1 MKLFSQPFVVRGF
14 LSLLALGLVACGG
27 DDNDG
32 KVKDLRSDLNQTQ
45 QQLTQTQQQ
54 LADAKTELDALES
67 QLNDLQN
74 SPAPGEPL
82 RMTILHMNDHH
93 SHLAA
98 ATFSHNVAALGL
110 ATKNAADQPV
120 ASVNVSY
127 GGFPMLA
134 SLFNQL
140 AAQSVNPIKI
150 HAGDAITGTLFYS
163 LFNGAADAAMMNQIC
178 FDVFALGN
186 HEFDSGDQG
195 LVNFLDDLKSSAC
208 RTPVLAANVV
218 PGANSP
224 LKTGYIQ
231 PYVVREVQGQKVGFI
246 GIDIA
251 DKTKNS
257 SRPDSD
263 TNFLDE
269 TETAQKYIDELRGQ
283 GINKIVLVTH
293 YQYENDKVLASQLS
307 GVDVI
312 VGGDSH
318 TLLGGS
324 TFTELGFNPAGE
336 YPTQVTN
343 KDGDKVCIVQAWE
356 YAHVMGKL
364 QVDFDAAGKVS
375 SCTGNPYMPIAD
387 QFSYTHAT
395 GDVRNLNASD
405 AFKVR
410 QKLTKYPEVVVAV
423 PDASTENLLAI
434 YSAEVEV
441 LKQLAIGTAAEDL
454 CLVRLP
460 GESRSTICPASATSV
475 NGSDISNIIAKAF
488 LMITPAA
495 DIALQN
501 GGGVRTDVAAG
512 EVTFAEAVNVL
523 PFNNTLVT
531 MRLSGAQ
538 IKATLEDALEN
549 ALRVGG
555 STGAYPY
562 ASGLRYHVN
571 ASLAKGSRVSNVE
584 VNSRVAGS
592 WAPISDTAIYTLV
605 TNDFIAAGQDGYTT
619 LGNEY
624 KAGNF
629 VNTFTLY
636 TQGFIDYIKGLAA
649 QGQSLQK
656 LPISEYSTQQY
667 IGRDG
672 CNHST
677 QTCTGY

>member
-1 MKLFSQPFVVRGF
+1 MKLFSQTLLVRSFV
-14 LSLLALGLVACGG
+14 SLLALGLVACGG

-32 KVKDLRSDLNQTQ
+32 EVRDLRTDLNQTQ
-45 QQLTQTQQQ
+45 EELEQ
-54 LADAKTELDALES
+54 AKNEIGELES
-67 QLNDLQN
+67 QLDELKNPPV
-74 SPAPGEPL
+74 SGMPL

-93 SHLAA
+93 SHIAPE
-98 ATFSHNVAALGL
+98 TFSYDVAGLGL
-110 ATKNAADQPV
+110 TAKNSTDQAV
-120 ASVNVSY
+120 ASVNVNY
-127 GGFPMLA
+127 GGFPMLT

-140 AAQSVNPIKI
+140 ANQSVNPIKI
-150 HAGDAITGTLFYS
+150 HAGDAVTGTLFYS

-178 FDVFALGN
+178 FDAFALGN
-186 HEFDSGDQG
+186 HEFDNGDLG
-195 LVNFLDDLKSSAC
+195 LVNFLDDLTASAC
-208 RTPVLAANVV
+208 STSVLAANVV

-224 LKTGYIQ
+224 LKDGYIQ
-231 PYVVREVQGQKVGFI
+231 PYMVREVAGQKVGFI

-257 SRPDSD
+257 SKPDAD

-269 TETAQKYIDELRGQ
+269 TTTAQQYIDELHEQ
-283 GINKIVLVTH
+283 GVNKIVLITH
-293 YQYENDKVLASQLS
+293 YQYENDMVLASQLS

-318 TLLGGS
+318 TLLGGEN
-324 TFTELGFNPAGE
+324 FTALGFNPAGE

-356 YAHVMGKL
+356 YAHLMGKL
-364 QVDFDAAGKVS
+364 QVDFDAEGKVAA
-375 SCTGNPYMPIAD
+375 CDGQPYLPIAD
-387 QFSYTHAT
+387 NFTYNYAT
-395 GDVRNLNASD
+395 GDVRNLNATD

-410 QKLTKYPEVVVAV
+410 QQLTQYPEVVATVA
-423 PDASTENLLAI
+423 DASAQNLLDI
-434 YSAEVEV
+434 YNTEVDV
-441 LKQLAIGTAAEDL
+441 LKQLVIGSAAEDL

-460 GESRSTICPASATSV
+460 GESRSSICPASATAV

-488 LMITPAA
+488 LMITPSA
-495 DIALQN
+495 DIAIQN
-501 GGGVRTDVAAG
+501 GGGVRTDIAMG
-512 EVTFAEAVNVL
+512 EVTFAQAVNVL

-531 MRLSGAQ
+531 MELTGAQ
-538 IKATLEDALEN
+538 IKAVLEDALEN
-549 ALRVGG
+549 ALRTGG

-562 ASGLRYHVN
+562 ASGLRYHVD
-571 ASLAKGSRVSNVE
+571 ASKTQGARVSNVE

-592 WAPISDTAIYTLV
+592 WAAIDDAATYTVV

-619 LGNEY
+619 FGTIFS
-624 KAGNF
+624 AGNYI
-629 VNTFTLY
+629 NTFTLY
-636 TQGFIDYIKGLAA
+636 TQGFIDYIKDLAA

-656 LPISEYSTQQY
+656 LPIVEYSTQQY

>member
-1 MKLFSQPFVVRGF
+1 MKLFSQPLLVRS
-14 LSLLALGLVACGG
+14 LVSLLALGLVACGG

-32 KVKDLRSDLNQTQ
+32 KVRDLRSDLNQTQ
-45 QQLTQTQQQ
+45 EELDQ
-54 LADAKTELDALES
+54 AKNEIGELESELDALKNPPVTGS
-67 QLNDLQN
+67 
-74 SPAPGEPL
+74 PL

-93 SHLAA
+93 SHIAA
-98 ATFSHNVAALGL
+98 ETFSHNVADLGL
-110 ATKNAADQPV
+110 AAKNSANQPI

-140 AAQSVNPIKI
+140 ANQSVNPVKI
-150 HAGDAITGTLFYS
+150 HAGDAVTGTLFYS

-178 FDVFALGN
+178 FDAFALGN
-186 HEFDSGDQG
+186 HEFDNGDIG
-195 LVNFLDDLKSSAC
+195 LVNFLDDLKASAC
-208 RTPVLAANVV
+208 KTSVLAANVV

-224 LKTGYIQ
+224 LKNGYIQ
-231 PYVVREVQGQKVGFI
+231 PYMVRDVAGQKVGFI

-257 SRPDSD
+257 SKPDAD

-269 TETAQKYIDELRGQ
+269 TTTAQRYIDELRAQ

-293 YQYENDKVLASQLS
+293 YQYENDKTLASQLS

-318 TLLGGS
+318 TLLGS
-324 TFTELGFNPAGE
+324 ENFTALGFNPAGE

-364 QVDFDAAGKVS
+364 QVDFDAQGKVAE
-375 SCTGNPYMPIAD
+375 CNGQPYLPIAD
-387 QFSYTHAT
+387 NFTYTYAT
-395 GDVRNLNASD
+395 GDVRSLNASD

-410 QKLTKYPEVVVAV
+410 QKLTKYPEVVATVA
-423 PDASTENLLAI
+423 DASTQNLLEI
-434 YSAEVEV
+434 YNAEVEV
-441 LKQLAIGTAAEDL
+441 LKQLVIGTAAENL

-460 GESRSTICPASATSV
+460 GESRSTICPASATAV

-488 LMITPAA
+488 LMITPSA
-495 DIALQN
+495 DIAIQN
-501 GGGVRTDVAAG
+501 GGGVRTDIAAG
-512 EVTFAEAVNVL
+512 AVTFAQAVNVL

-531 MRLSGAQ
+531 MELTGAQ
-538 IKATLEDALEN
+538 IRATLEDALEN
-549 ALRVGG
+549 ALRTGG

-562 ASGLRYHVN
+562 ASGLRYHVD
-571 ASLAKGSRVSNVE
+571 ASKTKGSRISNLEINPRVS
-584 VNSRVAGS
+584 GS
-592 WAPISDTAIYTLV
+592 WAAINDATLYTVV

-619 LGNEY
+619 FGTVY
-624 KAGNF
+624 SAGNF

-636 TQGFIDYIKGLAA
+636 TQGFIDYIKDLNANN
-649 QGQSLQK
+649 QSLQK
-656 LPISEYSTQQY
+656 LPLTEYSTQQY

>member
-1 MKLFSQPFVVRGF
+1 MKLVPLVF
-14 LSLLALGLVACGG
+14 LMRSIAFASLLSLVACGG
-27 DDNDG
+27 DDDNDG
-32 KVKDLRSDLNQTQ
+32 KVRDLRDDLSQTQ
-45 QQLTQTQQQ
+45 DELEQ
-54 LADAKTELDALES
+54 AKNEIDELESELDELKNPPVAGS
-67 QLNDLQN
+67 
-74 SPAPGEPL
+74 PL

-98 ATFSHNVAALGL
+98 ETFTYNVAALGL
-110 ATKNAADQPV
+110 ATKNAANQPV

-140 AAQSVNPIKI
+140 ANQSVNPVKI
-150 HAGDAITGTLFYS
+150 HAGDAVTGTLFYS

-178 FDVFALGN
+178 FDMFALGN

-195 LVNFLDDLKSSAC
+195 LANFLDDLKASAC
-208 RTPVLAANVV
+208 HTPVLAANVV

-224 LKTGYIQ
+224 LKTGYLQ
-231 PYVVREVQGQKVGFI
+231 PYVVRKIQGQKVGFV

-263 TNFLDE
+263 TNFLNE
-269 TETAQKYIDELRGQ
+269 TTTAQKYIDELRSLS
-283 GINKIVLVTH
+283 INKIVLVTH

-318 TLLGGS
+318 TLLGS
-324 TFTELGFNPAGE
+324 QNFKELGFNPAGE

-343 KDGDKVCIVQAWE
+343 KDGDKVCVVQAWE

-375 SCTGNPYMPIAD
+375 NCSGNPYLPIAD

-434 YSAEVEV
+434 YSAEVDV
-441 LKQLAIGTAAEDL
+441 LKQLAIGTSAEDL

-460 GESRSTICPASATSV
+460 GESRSTICPASATAV

-488 LMITPAA
+488 LMITPTA
-495 DIALQN
+495 DIAIQN

-523 PFNNTLVT
+523 PFANTLVT
-531 MRLSGAQ
+531 MRFSGAQ
-538 IKATLEDALEN
+538 IKAALEDALEN
-549 ALRVGG
+549 SLRVGG
-555 STGAYPY
+555 SSGAYPY

-571 ASLAKGSRVSNVE
+571 ASLTKGSRVSNVE
-584 VNSRVAGS
+584 VNSRVSGN
-592 WAPISDTAIYTLV
+592 WTAINDTTVYTVV
-605 TNDFIAAGQDGYTT
+605 TNDFIASGQDGYTT
-619 LGNEY
+619 FGTEY

>member
-1 MKLFSQPFVVRGF
+1 MKLFSQLLFVRG
-14 LSLLALGLVACGG
+14 LAALLALGLVACGG

-32 KVKDLRSDLNQTQ
+32 EVRELRADLNQTQ
-45 QQLTQTQQQ
+45 AELDQ
-54 LADAKTELDALES
+54 AKNELDALES
-67 QLNDLQN
+67 ELDELKN
-74 SPAPGEPL
+74 PAVVGTPL

-98 ATFSHNVAALGL
+98 ETFTYDVAALGL

-120 ASVNVSY
+120 TSVNVSY
-127 GGFPMLA
+127 GGFPLLA

-140 AAQSVNPIKI
+140 ADQSINPVKI
-150 HAGDAITGTLFYS
+150 HAGDAVTGTLFYS

-178 FDVFALGN
+178 FDAFALGN
-186 HEFDSGDQG
+186 HEFDNGDTG
-195 LVNFLDDLKSSAC
+195 LVNFLDDLKASAC
-208 RTPVLAANVV
+208 TTPVLAANLV

-224 LKTGYIQ
+224 LKEGYIQ
-231 PYVVREVQGQKVGFI
+231 PYMVREIAGQKVGFI

-257 SRPDSD
+257 SRPDAD
-263 TNFLDE
+263 TNFLNE
-269 TETAQKYIDELRGQ
+269 TETAQKYIDELHTQ
-283 GINKIVLVTH
+283 GINKIVLITH

-318 TLLGGS
+318 TLLGGQ
-324 TFTELGFNPAGE
+324 TFTDLGFNPAGE
-336 YPTQVTN
+336 YPTQLMN
-343 KDGDKVCIVQAWE
+343 KDGDKVCVVQAWE
-356 YAHVMGKL
+356 YAHIMGKL
-364 QVDFDAAGKVS
+364 QVDFDADGKVS
-375 SCTGNPYMPIAD
+375 NCEGNPQLPITD

-395 GDVRNLNASD
+395 GDVRYLNASD

-434 YSAEVEV
+434 YSAEVDV

-460 GESRSTICPASATSV
+460 GESRSTICPASATAV

-488 LMITPAA
+488 LMITPSA
-495 DIALQN
+495 DIAIQN

-531 MRLSGAQ
+531 MQLSGAQ
-538 IKATLEDALEN
+538 IKASLEDALEN

-555 STGAYPY
+555 SSGAYPY

-571 ASLAKGSRVSNVE
+571 ASLTKGSRVSNVE
-584 VNSRVAGS
+584 VNSRVSGS
-592 WAPISDTAIYTLV
+592 WTAINDAAVYTVV
-605 TNDFIAAGQDGYTT
+605 TNDFIAAGQDGYATF
-619 LGNEY
+619 GAEY
-624 KAGNF
+624 SAGNV

-649 QGQSLQK
+649 QGQSLAK
-656 LPISEYSTQQY
+656 LPVSEYSTQQY

-677 QTCTGY
+677 GTCTGY

>member
-1 MKLFSQPFVVRGF
+1 MKLFSQPLVVR
-14 LSLLALGLVACGG
+14 SLVSALALGLVACGG

-32 KVKDLRSDLNQTQ
+32 EVRDLRSDLNQTQ

-54 LADAKTELDALES
+54 LTDAKTELDSLET
-67 QLNDLQN
+67 QLTILKN
-74 SPAPGEPL
+74 PPIVGEPL
-82 RMTILHMNDHH
+82 QMTILHINDHH
-93 SHLAA
+93 SHLSAG
-98 ATFSHNVAALGL
+98 TFTHNVAALGL
-110 ATKNAADQPV
+110 ATKNAANQPV
-120 ASVNVSY
+120 TSVSVSY

-134 SLFNQL
+134 SLFDQV

-178 FDVFALGN
+178 FDMFALGN

-208 RTPVLAANVV
+208 RTSVLAANVV
-218 PGANSP
+218 PAATSP
-224 LKTGYIQ
+224 LKSGYLQ
-231 PYVVREVQGQKVGFI
+231 PYIVREVQGQKVGFI

-257 SRPDSD
+257 SRPD
-263 TNFLDE
+263 TGTTFLNE
-269 TETAQKYIDELRGQ
+269 TTTAQKYIDELRAQ

-293 YQYENDKVLASQLS
+293 YQYDNDKVLASQLS

-324 TFTELGFNPAGE
+324 TFTALGFNPAGD

-343 KDGDKVCIVQAWE
+343 KDGEKVCVVQAWE
-356 YAHVMGKL
+356 YARVMGKL
-364 QVDFDAAGKVS
+364 QVDFDAMGKVS
-375 SCTGNPYMPIAD
+375 SCTGNAYLPIAD

-395 GDVRNLNASD
+395 GDVRKLNATD

-423 PDASTENLLAI
+423 PDASTQNLLDI
-434 YSAEVEV
+434 YNAEVKV
-441 LKQLAIGTAAEDL
+441 LEQLVIGMVAENL
-454 CLVRLP
+454 CLVRMP
-460 GESRSTICPASATSV
+460 GESRSTICPASATSA

-488 LMITPAA
+488 LMITPNA
-495 DIALQN
+495 DIAIQN
-501 GGGVRTDVAAG
+501 GGGVRTDIAAG
-512 EVTFAEAVNVL
+512 SITFAQAVNVL

-531 MRLSGAQ
+531 MRLTGAQ
-538 IKATLEDALEN
+538 IKAVLEDALEN
-549 ALRVGG
+549 SLRVGG

-562 ASGLRYHVN
+562 TSGLRYHVN
-571 ASLAKGSRVSNVE
+571 ASLTKGSRISNVE

-592 WAPISDTAIYTLV
+592 WAPINDATTYTIV
-605 TNDFIAAGQDGYTT
+605 TNDFIAKGQDGYTT
-619 LGNEY
+619 LGDQF

-649 QGQSLQK
+649 QSQSLQK

-677 QTCTGY
+677 QTCTGF

>member
-1 MKLFSQPFVVRGF
+1 MKLVPLAFLVRSIVF
-14 LSLLALGLVACGG
+14 ASLLSLVACGG
-27 DDNDG
+27 DDDNDG
-32 KVKDLRSDLNQTQ
+32 KVRDLRDDLSQTQ
-45 QQLTQTQQQ
+45 E
-54 LADAKTELDALES
+54 ELDQAKNEIGELES
-67 QLNDLQN
+67 ELDELKNPPVTG
-74 SPAPGEPL
+74 SPL

-98 ATFSHNVAALGL
+98 ETFTYNVATLGVT
-110 ATKNAADQPV
+110 AKNAVDQPV
-120 ASVNVSY
+120 TSVNVSY

-134 SLFNQL
+134 SLFDQL
-140 AAQSVNPIKI
+140 AAQSVNPVKI
-150 HAGDAITGTLFYS
+150 HAGDAVTGTLFYS

-178 FDVFALGN
+178 FDMFALGN
-186 HEFDSGDQG
+186 HEFDSGDMG
-195 LVNFLDDLKSSAC
+195 LANFLDDLKASAC
-208 RTPVLAANVV
+208 HTPVLAANVV

-231 PYVVREVQGQKVGFI
+231 PYIVREIQGQKVGFI

-263 TNFLDE
+263 TNFLNE
-269 TETAQKYIDELRGQ
+269 TETAQKYIDELRTQ

-293 YQYENDKVLASQLS
+293 YQYENDKVLATQLS

-318 TLLGGS
+318 TLLGS
-324 TFTELGFNPAGE
+324 ETFKALGFNPAGE

-343 KDGDKVCIVQAWE
+343 KDGDKVCVVQAWE

-375 SCTGNPYMPIAD
+375 ACAGNPYLPIAD

-423 PDASTENLLAI
+423 PDASTQNLLTI
-434 YSAEVEV
+434 YNAEVEV
-441 LKQLAIGTAAEDL
+441 LKQLVIGTAAENL

-460 GESRSTICPASATSV
+460 GESRSTICPASATAV

-488 LMITPAA
+488 LMITPSA
-495 DIALQN
+495 DIAIQN
-501 GGGVRTDVAAG
+501 GGGVRTDVALG

-523 PFNNTLVT
+523 PFANTLVT

-538 IKATLEDALEN
+538 IKAVLEDALEN
-549 ALRVGG
+549 ALRTGG

-571 ASLAKGSRVSNVE
+571 ASLTKGSRVSNVE
-584 VNSRVAGS
+584 INSRVAGS
-592 WAPISDTAIYTLV
+592 WVAINDATIYTIV
-605 TNDFIAAGQDGYTT
+605 TNDFIASGQDGYTT
-619 LGNEY
+619 FGTEY

-636 TQGFIDYIKGLAA
+636 TQGFIDYIKGLAVK
-649 QGQSLQK
+649 GQSLQK

>member
-1 MKLFSQPFVVRGF
+1 MKLFSQHLLVR
-14 LSLLALGLVACGG
+14 SLVSVLALGLVACGG

-32 KVKDLRSDLNQTQ
+32 KVRDLRTDLSQTQ
-45 QQLTQTQQQ
+45 
-54 LADAKTELDALES
+54 KELDQAKSEIGELES
-67 QLNDLQN
+67 QLDALKNP
-74 SPAPGEPL
+74 PASGTPL

-93 SHLAA
+93 SHIAA
-98 ATFSHNVAALGL
+98 ESFSYSVAGLGIT
-110 ATKNAADQPV
+110 AKTSADQPV
-120 ASVNVSY
+120 ASVNVQY

-140 AAQSVNPIKI
+140 ANQSVNPVKI
-150 HAGDAITGTLFYS
+150 HAGDAVTGTLFYS

-178 FDVFALGN
+178 FDAFALGN
-186 HEFDSGDQG
+186 HEFDNGDVG
-195 LVNFLDDLKSSAC
+195 LANFLDDLKASAC
-208 RTPVLAANVV
+208 STSVLAANVV
-218 PGANSP
+218 PAADSP
-224 LKTGYIQ
+224 LANGYIQ
-231 PYVVREVQGQKVGFI
+231 PYMVRDIAGQKVGFI

-251 DKTKNS
+251 DKTRNS
-257 SRPDSD
+257 SKPDNG
-263 TNFLDE
+263 TQFLDE
-269 TETAQKYIDELRGQ
+269 ATTAQQYIDELRAQ

-293 YQYENDKVLASQLS
+293 YQYENDKLLASQLS

-318 TLLGGS
+318 TLLGGEN
-324 TFTELGFNPAGE
+324 FTALGFNPAGE

-356 YAHVMGKL
+356 YAHLMGKL
-364 QVDFDAAGKVS
+364 EVHFDAQGKVAE
-375 SCTGNPYMPIAD
+375 CNGQPYMPIAD
-387 QFSYTHAT
+387 NFTYTYAT
-395 GDVRNLNASD
+395 GDVRSLNASD

-410 QKLTKYPEVVVAV
+410 QKLTKFPEVVATVA
-423 PDASTENLLAI
+423 DASTQNLLDI
-434 YSAEVEV
+434 YNTEVEV
-441 LKQLAIGTAAEDL
+441 LKQMVIGTAAENL

-460 GESRSTICPASATSV
+460 GESRSTICPASATAV

-495 DIALQN
+495 DIAIQN
-501 GGGVRTDVAAG
+501 GGGVRTDIAAG
-512 EVTFAEAVNVL
+512 AVTFAQAVNVL
-523 PFNNTLVT
+523 PFSNTLVT
-531 MRLSGAQ
+531 MQLTGAQ
-538 IKATLEDALEN
+538 IKAVLEDALEN

-562 ASGLRYHVN
+562 ASGLRYHVD
-571 ASLAKGSRVSNVE
+571 ASKTKGSRISNVE
-584 VNSRVAGS
+584 VNSRVADS
-592 WAPISDTAIYTLV
+592 WAAINDATVYTVV

-619 LGNEY
+619 FGAIY
-624 KAGNF
+624 GAGNF

-636 TQGFIDYIKGLAA
+636 TQGFIDYIKELSANN
-649 QGQSLQK
+649 QSLQK